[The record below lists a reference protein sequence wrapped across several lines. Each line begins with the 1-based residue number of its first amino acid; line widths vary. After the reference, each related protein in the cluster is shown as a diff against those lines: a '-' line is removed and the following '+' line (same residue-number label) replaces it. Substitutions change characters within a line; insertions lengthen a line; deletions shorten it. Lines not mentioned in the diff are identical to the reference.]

1 MAATTGKT
9 IINVGGRKVPLRF
22 ALWALRNTCA
32 TLGVTLEEFLDKL
45 ESSEKGGISIFEML
59 DFYAEAI
66 KEAANYELDI
76 DSVPYQTRHAYEW
89 IEELEPTSE
98 AFKEVIRCLIGSI
111 VFNLTGMT
119 LEEAT
124 KKAEANAALAA
135 QIGAKKKPTGGKK

>member
-9 IINVGGRKVPLRF
+9 IISVGGRKVPLRF

-32 TLGVTLEEFLDKL
+32 TLDVTLEEFLDKL

-66 KEAANYELDI
+66 KEAANYELDV

>member
-9 IINVGGRKVPLRF
+9 IISVGGRKVPLRF

-66 KEAANYELDI
+66 KEAANYELDV

>member
-1 MAATTGKT
+1 MTG
-9 IINVGGRKVPLRF
+9 VQ
-22 ALWALRNTCA
+22 TCA
-32 TLGVTLEEFLDKL
+32 LPICFPVT
-45 ESSEKGGISIFEML
+45 IW
-59 DFYAEAI
+59 
-66 KEAANYELDI
+66 
-76 DSVPYQTRHAYEW
+76 HEW

>member
-1 MAATTGKT
+1 MATTGKT

>member
-66 KEAANYELDI
+66 KEAANYELDV

>member
-1 MAATTGKT
+1 MAATTGKIT
-9 IINVGGRKVPLRF
+9 INVGGRKVPLRF

-32 TLGVTLEEFLDKL
+32 TLDVTLEEFLDKL

>member
-135 QIGAKKKPTGGKK
+135 QIGTKKKPTAGKK

>member
-1 MAATTGKT
+1 M
-9 IINVGGRKVPLRF
+9 
-22 ALWALRNTCA
+22 
-32 TLGVTLEEFLDKL
+32 EEFLDKL